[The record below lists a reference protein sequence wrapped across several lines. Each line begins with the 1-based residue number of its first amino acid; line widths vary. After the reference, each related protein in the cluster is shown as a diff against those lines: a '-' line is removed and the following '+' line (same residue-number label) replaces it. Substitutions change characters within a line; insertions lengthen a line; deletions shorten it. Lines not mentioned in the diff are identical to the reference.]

1 MNFKTIFRTAVLL
14 SALCADSTFAD
25 VTINVKAT
33 VAPYLYVWDT
43 ADTKYNGDWPGA
55 EMSDTKVHDGVTYW
69 TKTFTGVSQVNAIF
83 NRGVNQPQSGDFVNL
98 TGEVYFEYDGG
109 SKAWGVMPSNV
120 IYESGINVYYVDMNN
135 WSQVNVHVYNG
146 VSNNGWPG
154 QLMTLIGQDQAGYNV
169 YKAQIT
175 GLSFTP
181 TNIIFNENG
190 SNETPS
196 GVTFTSN
203 GYYCYLKVGNSGYSL
218 ETLSTITSDRLA
230 ITASNFPDANFR
242 EALGEALGITLDSNN
257 ENASQAFTATD
268 IEVLDLTNK
277 GITSLSGI
285 EHFTGLKELYAGENN
300 IPGGDL
306 GDLTS
311 LEVLDFH
318 ANTSTAFVGFTA
330 TRANAQAANLTYF
343 YLAPTAPLRYL
354 DMSDCPNFQYIYP
367 LVSDA
372 SAAARTTLQTLKLAN
387 DTKLGWTA
395 NTSTY
400 LTGLKYLDMSN
411 TGQSG
416 AAKFTATS
424 CVNLEYLDVSNNSLT
439 GLANLTKNTTAL
451 DTTLPNMKVL
461 KVNNNTGLEYV
472 SSCQKMPNL
481 EHLEY
486 ANIGLTRLTDISAT
500 NCPNLRYL
508 DISNNK
514 AATIGTSVS
523 FTGHAALDTLIINNM
538 GTSSARITTLD
549 ASSNNLR
556 YVEATGTY
564 ITTLNLSGNRLSSF
578 ANAGNVLYLD
588 LSNNQFITIPDPT
601 NTTLRS
607 LEIGSN
613 PFPTT
618 ITQQITATYG
628 LRLNNC
634 PTVTSIDL
642 SGSNITALMLGG
654 MTGLQTLKINNCQYL
669 HKTAVNNNATNLQ
682 SGLGCIYI
690 AEATNLQTIEAA
702 NCRIGDT
709 NLTAAQHPWGLNTA
723 ESSIPSF
730 TIPSGFNALKTLKLS
745 GNSTLRIVHDI
756 ANAPKLE
763 VLDVHGCAA
772 FSWKTQ
778 RETLTGSSHASL
790 ASLDFSNCDIS
801 VSPVVVSG
809 FTALATLNIA
819 GNPKVTEAQLSGN
832 ALTSLDISGCTN
844 LATVDV
850 SGNKFSNINFLNVQN
865 CAVTDLDISRN
876 NITSL
881 SGISNASL
889 VTLRINGSSL
899 TSLAG
904 LNNFSSLKT
913 LYANSNAFAGT
924 LSLSGTGLEQIDL
937 SANTGITS
945 LDAKNNNLN
954 SMLLQGC
961 SGLTTLDVSGNAFTN
976 TGTGTTLT
984 TGMLNISD
992 LELTELNLSDNAFT
1006 TIGASG
1012 SLAGMEN
1019 TLTKLEARNNAFTD
1033 FRNGKAFPYV
1043 ASYTYT
1049 DEDGHTYTVSRAS
1062 KSAQTSAN
1070 QISTLAALE
1079 WLDLSGNQKLDSVCV
1094 FFNTALKHLD
1104 LSDCHDPEQY
1114 GLETR
1119 NIRDKATS
1127 NELELMLYKHTDN
1140 VHGGLYS
1147 LNLMGNKNLEW
1158 LDISRTAIHETALTA
1173 ISCEASYSSRGGY
1186 VYIHETPNLETFICN
1201 DNGMNS
1207 LGLAANTKLKHVE
1220 AQRMNGQSYIMRDNG
1235 ANYGNINLHANVNG
1249 NSNSIEYFDV
1259 SNSGFSEVGVASACQ
1274 TAAIKTLIV
1283 DGNPLQGLNAS
1294 STAGINLRNGDAL
1307 TDCRTPNLETLSAKN
1322 CTYLTEVNVN
1332 YCQKLTRVDLTG
1344 DTIIKSLK
1352 MMNCVGLTAVPALEK
1367 PTILE
1372 TLMCGYNT
1380 NLSNLNVS
1388 GYTALK
1394 TLNCQD
1400 DNIPALD
1407 LSANLDLV
1415 RLYASN
1421 NRIETLTVPSEDI
1434 MDVVVD
1440 HNGMFA
1446 LNLGT
1451 APNLTNLDFSNNH
1464 ICAIDLSGAGNLLTS
1479 STVFAENNSR
1489 TLRASL
1495 VQFVQTAGA
1504 EPVDLYYFQMD
1515 DETTAAGYN
1524 AVSILNLNCV
1534 ESASHYMGADGFDIT
1549 KASNWTGATAIA
1561 GTRQNA
1567 GSAPRRVAST
1577 ADISAVAPSTI
1588 YGNILALDSESTP
1601 LTYDYATGNSS
1612 VPTVS
1617 LGMAWTSQGAVVTAV
1632 NDLSADKAVSSVEYV
1647 NVAGA
1652 VSDRPFDGVNI
1663 VVTTYAD
1670 GTRTTT
1676 KVLR

>member
-1 MNFKTIFRTAVLL
+1 MNFKSIFRTAVLL
-14 SALCADSTFAD
+14 SALCADSAFAD

-33 VAPYLYVWDT
+33 SAPNLYVWDT
-43 ADTKYNGDWPGA
+43 ADTKYNGEWPGA
-55 EMSDTKVHDGVTYW
+55 VMSDTKVHDGVTYW
-69 TKTFTGVSQVNAIF
+69 TKTFTGVNQVNAIF
-83 NRGVNQPQSGDFVNL
+83 NRGVDQPQSGDFVNL

-109 SKAWGVMPSNV
+109 SKAWGVMPSKV

-146 VSNNGWPG
+146 GNNNGWPG
-154 QLMTLIGQDQAGYNV
+154 QQMTLIGQDQAGYNV

-242 EALGEALGITLDSNN
+242 AALGTALGITLDNN
-257 ENASQAFTATD
+257 ENASQAFSASD

-285 EHFTGLKELYAGENN
+285 EHFTGLKELYAGENS
-300 IPGGDL
+300 ILGIDL

-318 ANTSTAFVGFTA
+318 GNTNTAFIGFTA
-330 TRANAQAANLTYF
+330 TRSSASTTSGLVYV
-343 YLAPTAPLRYL
+343 APTAPLRYL
-354 DMSDCPNFQYIYP
+354 DMSDCSEFRYIYP

-372 SAAARTTLQTLKLAN
+372 SAAARNTLQTLKLAN
-387 DTKLGWTA
+387 TKTGGGDSFPK
-395 NTSTY
+395 STFAA
-400 LTGLKYLDMSN
+400 LTGLKHLDMSN
-411 TGQSG
+411 SNLTKSPQ
-416 AAKFTATS
+416 FTTANLT
-424 CVNLEYLDVSNNSLT
+424 NLEYLDVSDNSLT
-439 GLANLTKNTTAL
+439 GLIYLTSTNGTSHTN
-451 DTTLPNMKVL
+451 TLPNMKVL

-500 NCPNLRYL
+500 NCPKLRYL

-549 ASSNNLR
+549 ASNNNLR
-556 YVEATGTY
+556 HVEADGTY
-564 ITTLNLSGNRLSSF
+564 ITTLNLSGNRLTEF
-578 ANAGNVLYLD
+578 TNAGNVLYLD
-588 LSNNQFITIPDPT
+588 LSNNQFTTIPDPV

-613 PFPTT
+613 PFPAT
-618 ITQQITATYG
+618 ITQQITASYG

-654 MTGLQTLKINNCQYL
+654 MTGLQTLKINNCQYM

-682 SGLGCIYI
+682 SGLGCLYI

-702 NCRIGDT
+702 NCRFGDT
-709 NLTAAQHPWGLNTA
+709 QLTAAQHPWGLNTA

-745 GNSTLRIVHDI
+745 GNSTLSIVHDI
-756 ANAPKLE
+756 TNAPNLE

-772 FSWKTQ
+772 FSWRTQ
-778 RETLTGSSHASL
+778 HNTLTGSSHTSL
-790 ASLDFSNCDIS
+790 EELDFSNCDIS
-801 VSPVVVSG
+801 VSPVEVKN
-809 FTALATLNIA
+809 FPALATLNIA
-819 GNPKVTEAQLSGN
+819 DNPKVTEAQLSGN

-850 SGNKFSNINFLNVQN
+850 SGNKFSNINFLNVP
-865 CAVTDLDISRN
+865 VTDLDISRN
-876 NITSL
+876 NITTL
-881 SGISNASL
+881 SGISNESL
-889 VTLRINGSSL
+889 LTLRINGSHL

-913 LYANSNAFAGT
+913 LYANSNDFAGA
-924 LSLSGTGLEQIDL
+924 LSLSDTGLEQIDL
-937 SANTGITS
+937 SDNTGITS

-961 SGLTTLDVSGNAFTN
+961 TGLTTLDVSGNAFTN

-992 LELTELNLSDNAFT
+992 LALTELNLSDNAFT
-1006 TIGASG
+1006 TIGANG
-1012 SLAGMEN
+1012 SLAGMAS

-1033 FRNGKAFPYV
+1033 FRNGKAFPKV
-1043 ASYTYT
+1043 SSYTYT
-1049 DEDGHTYTVSRAS
+1049 DEDGHTYTVTRAA

-1114 GLETR
+1114 GLESR
-1119 NIRDKATS
+1119 DIRDKKTS

-1220 AQRMNGQSYIMRDNG
+1220 AKRMNGQSYIMRDNG
-1235 ANYGNINLHANVNG
+1235 ANLGNINLHANVNG

-1259 SNSGFSEVGVASACQ
+1259 SNSGFSEVGVASGCLHS
-1274 TAAIKTLIV
+1274 AIKTLIV
-1283 DGNPLQGLNAS
+1283 DGNPLDGLNAS
-1294 STAGINLRNGDAL
+1294 TPGLNLRNGDAL
-1307 TDCRTPNLETLSAKN
+1307 TDCRTPDLETLSAKN
-1322 CTYLTEVNVN
+1322 CAKLTEVNVN
-1332 YCQKLTRVDLTG
+1332 YCQNLTSVDLTG
-1344 DTIIKSLK
+1344 DKMIKSLK
-1352 MMNCVGLTAVPALEK
+1352 MMNCIGLTAVPTLEDEK
-1367 PTILE
+1367 MLE

-1380 NLSNLNVS
+1380 NLSNLNVCD
-1388 GYTALK
+1388 YTALK

-1400 DNIPALD
+1400 DNIPTLD
-1407 LSANLDLV
+1407 LSYNLHLV
-1415 RLYASN
+1415 SLYASN

-1434 MDVVVD
+1434 MNVAVD
-1440 HNGMFA
+1440 HNGMFK
-1446 LNLGT
+1446 LDLGT

-1479 STVFAENNSR
+1479 STVFTENNSR

-1515 DETTAAGYN
+1515 DETTAAGYK

-1534 ESASHYMGADGFDIT
+1534 ESASHYMGADGFDIS
-1549 KASNWTGATAIA
+1549 KASKWTGATAIA

-1588 YGNILALDSESTP
+1588 YGNILALDDESTP